1 MVSDVSAL
9 AARENV
15 ATTRKAQALGEV
27 GRPVLGQR
35 TKHLPNRDVNEQR
48 ADAAVY
54 LVIDEDPPLINE
66 SGRD

>member
-1 MVSDVSAL
+1 VSDVSAL

-27 GRPVLGQR
+27 GRPVLGHR
-35 TKHLPNRDVNEQR
+35 TKLLPNRDVNEQR
-48 ADAAVY
+48 AD
-54 LVIDEDPPLINE
+54 LVIDEAPPLINE